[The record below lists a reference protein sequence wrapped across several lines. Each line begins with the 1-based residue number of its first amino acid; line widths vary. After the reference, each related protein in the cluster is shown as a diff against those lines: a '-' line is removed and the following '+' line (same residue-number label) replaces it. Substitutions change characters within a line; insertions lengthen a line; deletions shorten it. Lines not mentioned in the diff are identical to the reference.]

1 MSPRPFALRQ
11 SAIAGRGAFATS
23 RIPKGACIIEYKGE
37 RISQA
42 EADRRYPY
50 DPDEP
55 HHTFLFNL
63 DDDVV
68 VDGAVHGS
76 AARFIN
82 HSCDPNCES
91 VIEDGRIWIYAL
103 KAIPVGAELTY
114 DYRFILDE
122 RHTPE
127 AKRRYPCHCGAA
139 ACRGTI
145 LAKKRGGSKAGV

>member
-1 MSPRPFALRQ
+1 
-11 SAIAGRGAFATS
+11 
-23 RIPKGACIIEYKGE
+23 
-37 RISQA
+37 
-42 EADRRYPY
+42 
-50 DPDEP
+50 
-55 HHTFLFNL
+55 
-63 DDDVV
+63 VV